1 MFYGG
6 LVEGLSRE
14 EFFSGVSMPRNRELM
29 RIFKDLDLVEHIGS
43 GMGKIMTVYNKN
55 NFEFMEHFLRIKIP
69 FEKGYENDY
78 TELNEKSSVKSSVKI
93 VKLMQDNPKITIP
106 EIVEIIGISKRAIEK
121 QISQLKKENKVK
133 RVGGRKEG
141 YWEVIK

>member
-1 MFYGG
+1 MEQSNLLLDFCKHCYNA
-6 LVEGLSRE
+6 
-14 EFFSGVSMPRNRELM
+14 FS
-29 RIFKDLDLVEHIGS
+29 
-43 GMGKIMTVYNKN
+43 
-55 NFEFMEHFLRIKIP
+55 
-69 FEKGYENDY
+69 KGYENDY
-78 TELNEKSSVKSSVKI
+78 TELNEKSSVKI
-93 VKLMQDNPKITIP
+93 IELIQDNPKITIP